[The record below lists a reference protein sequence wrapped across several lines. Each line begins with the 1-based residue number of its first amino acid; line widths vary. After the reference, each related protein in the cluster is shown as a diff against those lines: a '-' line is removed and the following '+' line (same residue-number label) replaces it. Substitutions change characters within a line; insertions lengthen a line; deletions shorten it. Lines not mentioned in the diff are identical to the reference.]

1 MAKAKKKVESV
12 RRQCG
17 AMAVYERLCEM
28 ESTYRE
34 TLAQIESD
42 TRDYVNST
50 KMARSARMLYNIPIV
65 VHCIYK
71 SASQKITAAQVASQ
85 IKVLNKDF
93 RLKNSDK
100 SKIPG
105 PWKSIATDAGIEF
118 SLASKDPSGG
128 KTDGITYYQT
138 TRESFG
144 TGDTVKRSADGGVD
158 PWDTTKYLNI
168 WVAPLSGGLLGYAQF
183 PGGPVATDGVVITT
197 TAFGTTGT
205 AKAPFN
211 LGRTATHEVGHY
223 LNLYHIWG
231 DTNDCSGTDYCSDT
245 PTQKLP
251 NYGSP
256 SFPSISCNNGPNGD
270 MFMNYMDYVDDESMV
285 MFTQSQVARMI
296 ATLQGPRKLLA
307 PSPTPMP

>member
-1 MAKAKKKVESV
+1 MAKAKRKVESV

-28 ESTYRE
+28 ESSYRE

-50 KMARSARMLYNIPIV
+50 KMARSARMLYHIPVV
-65 VHCIYK
+65 VHCIFK
-71 SASQKITAAQVASQ
+71 DVSQKISVAQVASQ
-85 IKVLNKDF
+85 IKVLNKDY

-100 SKIPG
+100 SSIPA
-105 PWKSIATDAGIEF
+105 PWKSIATDAGMEF
-118 SLASKDPSGG
+118 SLAAKDPSGK
-128 KTDGITYYQT
+128 KTDGVTYFQT
-138 TRESFG
+138 TRDSFG
-144 TGDTVKRSADGGVD
+144 TGDTVKRSSDGGVD
-158 PWDTTKYLNI
+158 PWDTSKYLNI

-183 PGGPVATDGVVITT
+183 PGGPSATDGVVITT
-197 TAFGTTGT
+197 SAFGTNGT
-205 AKAPFN
+205 AQAPFN
-211 LGRTATHEVGHY
+211 RGRTATHEIGHY

-256 SFPSISCNNGPNGD
+256 SFPRISCNNGPNGD
-270 MFMNYMDYVDDESMV
+270 MFMNYMDYVDDASMV
-285 MFTQSQVARMI
+285 MFTQSQVARMM
-296 ATLQGPRKLLA
+296 ATLQGPRKSLV
-307 PSPTPMP
+307 PNPIPMP

>member
-1 MAKAKKKVESV
+1 MAKAKKKADSV

-28 ESTYRE
+28 EATYRE
-34 TLAQIESD
+34 TLARIESE

-50 KMARSARMLYNIPIV
+50 KMTRSARMLYKIPIV

-71 SASQKITAAQVASQ
+71 SVSQKISAAQVASQ

-105 PWKSIATDAGIEF
+105 PWKSLATDAGIEF
-118 SLASKDPSGG
+118 SLASKDPNGG
-128 KTDGITYYQT
+128 QTDGITYYQT
-138 TRESFG
+138 ARDSFG
-144 TGDTVKRSADGGVD
+144 TGDTVKRSSDDGVD
-158 PWDTTKYLNI
+158 PWDTSKYLNI

-183 PGGPVATDGVVITT
+183 PGGPAATDGVVITS
-197 TAFGTTGT
+197 TAFGTSGT

-211 LGRTATHEVGHY
+211 LGRTTTHEIGHY

-231 DTNDCSGTDYCSDT
+231 DTNDCSGSDYCSDT
-245 PTQKLP
+245 PSQKLP

-256 SFPSISCNNGPNGD
+256 SFPHISCNNGPNGD
-270 MFMNYMDYVDDESMV
+270 MFMNYMDYVDDASMN

-296 ATLQGPRKLLA
+296 ATLQGPRKSLV
-307 PSPTPMP
+307 PSPIPMP